1 MNNLPILL
9 DAQYMGSIGY
19 YARLIT
25 HPSIFIEKYE
35 HFVKSSFR
43 NRAYIATPNGVLTLS
58 IPIEGGKNIRMAM
71 HEVKISTAYDWQRL
85 HWQSLIAAYRSSPFF
100 EYYED
105 ALYPFYHKPYQYLF
119 DFNLALTR
127 QIVQLLKVDKILQVT
142 DSYQKNYPAHLMADF
157 RAVYHPSESKSHP
170 DANYTPPVYSQVF
183 EPQTGFLP
191 NVSILDLLFAEGRHS
206 LQILQQ
212 AIV

>member
-71 HEVKISTAYDWQRL
+71 HEVKI
-85 HWQSLIAAYRSSPFF
+85 
-100 EYYED
+100 
-105 ALYPFYHKPYQYLF
+105 
-119 DFNLALTR
+119 
-127 QIVQLLKVDKILQVT
+127 
-142 DSYQKNYPAHLMADF
+142 
-157 RAVYHPSESKSHP
+157 
-170 DANYTPPVYSQVF
+170 
-183 EPQTGFLP
+183 
-191 NVSILDLLFAEGRHS
+191 
-206 LQILQQ
+206 
-212 AIV
+212 